1 MLLRM
6 GAHYSGPCS
15 QATVYCGGLS
25 GTGDK
30 DETKLARKRAMW
42 TCRLVSH
49 WLPCGKE
56 AGVLPRVRSLCAARA
71 ATQCIGLWAP
81 WDGVLLVEMAQ
92 LRGTILGEGSVLSI
106 ARGGTHIAV
115 ANAVRVCSLAR
126 LPLRLGNLHF
136 RLPGALDPRCASHF
150 SAVGAFGSPTFCYWG
165 GTGLTVFFLFLLVR
179 CSSRDSF

>member
-42 TCRLVSH
+42 TCRLASH

-81 WDGVLLVEMAQ
+81 WGGVLLVEMAQ
-92 LRGTILGEGSVLSI
+92 LRGTILGEGSVSSI
-106 ARGGTHIAV
+106 VRGGTHIAV
-115 ANAVRVCSLAR
+115 ANAVFVCSLA
-126 LPLRLGNLHF
+126 
-136 RLPGALDPRCASHF
+136 
-150 SAVGAFGSPTFCYWG
+150 
-165 GTGLTVFFLFLLVR
+165 
-179 CSSRDSF
+179 